1 MDRWKA
7 FFDNLSITLYLA
19 QENSVPVLPIQ
30 KTLHLNLQL
39 LELQQSRDPGLLQR
53 IIETLLQQC
62 TLPLST
68 DPLPCSQQFSL
79 HSLRYQLEL
88 LRSSFQAVPISSDHK
103 SLLLLELSRALFNQ
117 GFTKSAIATIR
128 FLFILLMTL

>member
-1 MDRWKA
+1 M
-7 FFDNLSITLYLA
+7 
-19 QENSVPVLPIQ
+19 PVLPIQ

-88 LRSSFQAVPISSDHK
+88 LRSSFQTVPISSDHK